1 MLGSVFSVQ
10 LPPVSLLAGQA
21 RGSKFLEEV
30 CTLVLEALMLT
41 F

>member
-1 MLGSVFSVQ
+1 MLGSVFNIQFPSV
-10 LPPVSLLAGQA
+10 SFLAGKA

-30 CTLVLEALMLT
+30 CTPVLEALMLT